1 MIVKALRTPIIH
13 KNDDFFGILAA
24 ALPETLPEKT
34 ILAVT
39 SKILA
44 LCEGS
49 VVPKVTG
56 DRQEKKTLVMQEAEA
71 YIPATQSK
79 YDVILTIKGQV
90 LAVNAGIDESNA
102 DGSYVLWPRDSYAAA
117 EEIWQWMREKY
128 GLKECGVIVT
138 DSRTIPLKW
147 GTIGTC
153 LGHCGF
159 LALCNRIGDK
169 DLFGHTMQMTQVNVA
184 EALSVSSVLL
194 MGEVAES
201 TPLAL
206 ITEAPQVVFQDR
218 SPSPEERAALI
229 IEPEDDVYAPL
240 ITAATWK
247 KNS

>member
-1 MIVKALRTPIIH
+1 MIVKALQTPIIH
-13 KNDDFFGILAA
+13 THDDFFAILAA

-49 VVPKVTG
+49 VAPRTTG
-56 DRQEKKTLVMQEAEA
+56 DRQEKQALVMQEAEA

-102 DGSYVLWPRDSYAAA
+102 DGAYVLWPRDSYATA
-117 EEIWQWMREKY
+117 EEIWRWMRGKY
-128 GLKECGVIVT
+128 GLKDCGVIVT

-194 MGEVAES
+194 MGEVDES

-206 ITEAPQVVFQDR
+206 ITDAPQVVFQE
-218 SPSPEERAALI
+218 SPPSAEERAALI
-229 IEPEDDVYAPL
+229 IEPKDDVYAPL
-240 ITAATWK
+240 ITAANWK
-247 KNS
+247 KNT